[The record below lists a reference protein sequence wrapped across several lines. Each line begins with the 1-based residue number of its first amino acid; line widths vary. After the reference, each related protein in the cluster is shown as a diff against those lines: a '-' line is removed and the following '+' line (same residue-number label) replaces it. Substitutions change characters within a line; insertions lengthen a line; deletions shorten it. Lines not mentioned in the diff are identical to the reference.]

1 MQRGAIASA
10 RGSRRGLTVVGPCG
24 SLALLLPL
32 VLLLLAPCS
41 EAFLN
46 KKAGPCGQ
54 QCDVLALQ
62 PPAQA
67 LPVKAPRL
75 WGLRQPSSCGPSS
88 SALIPRPN
96 PVQACRAVGVDGA
109 GSIQGVGMSVMV
121 PASSLLH
128 RALTPPV
135 VLTQLGAV
143 GLLGYYLSLAALGYG
158 LIHLRLWWKR
168 RWGGEEGGY
177 VGRYRAYTRPH
188 VWALAAAHRQRR
200 RIGRLS
206 APLHGHAK
214 ALLASTRSRTLALLS
229 SCPWVD
235 KTRHALSHLHRL
247 ALSLP
252 THAPTRQQAFDT
264 ICRHMHAASSA
275 LACLLTRAAAFLLH
289 HPLLAPLTIAP
300 LPSLPLPPPPPPVT
314 PFESLYPPSPF
325 DALLVPTSIHPT
337 PRNLTSHAPSPSLLN
352 ATALP
357 PLPDCPSPADL
368 PLDLP
373 HLQLPHMDMQSRSY
387 ATLPLMALLWLC
399 MLYIIAM
406 LMVRAPQSSGCHVCL
421 SRLDPCTH

>member
-1 MQRGAIASA
+1 MDGMGSA
-10 RGSRRGLTVVGPCG
+10 
-24 SLALLLPL
+24 
-32 VLLLLAPCS
+32 
-41 EAFLN
+41 
-46 KKAGPCGQ
+46 
-54 QCDVLALQ
+54 
-62 PPAQA
+62 
-67 LPVKAPRL
+67 
-75 WGLRQPSSCGPSS
+75 
-88 SALIPRPN
+88 
-96 PVQACRAVGVDGA
+96 
-109 GSIQGVGMSVMV
+109 QGVGVSLMV

-128 RALTPPV
+128 RALTPPL

-168 RWGGEEGGY
+168 RWGGKEGGEEGGY
-177 VGRYRAYTRPH
+177 VGQYRAYARPH

-214 ALLASTRSRTLALLS
+214 ALLASTRSRGLALLS
-229 SCPWVD
+229 SCPWAD

-247 ALSLP
+247 TLSLP
-252 THAPTRQQAFDT
+252 THAPTRQEAFNT
-264 ICRHMHAASSA
+264 VCRHMHAASSA
-275 LACLLTRAAAFLLH
+275 LACLLTRVAAFLLH

-300 LPSLPLPPPPPPVT
+300 LPSLPLPPSPPPVT

-325 DALLVPTSIHPT
+325 DALLVPTRIHPP
-337 PRNLTSHAPSPSLLN
+337 PRNLTNHAPSPALLN

-357 PLPDCPSPADL
+357 PLPDCPSPTDL
-368 PLDLP
+368 PPLNLP
-373 HLQLPHMDMQSRSY
+373 PLNLQSRSY

-406 LMVRAPQSSGCHVCL
+406 LMVRVPPKLRVA
-421 SRLDPCTH
+421 RA